1 MYNANFFLLPALVEI
16 RLRLTLVAELIGA
29 SAHTVVQNTRKMLG
43 RRDAF
48 MNSKGMLLSL
58 TRFESRNGNTSI
70 MKSAMCIFMAILEKV
85 GKVGEKM
92 YPRRASRL
100 RMIYFCVAYK
110 LYLKIWSRHNNTEK
124 SGSYHFPDAS
134 QIFQGLRF
142 IENGAIKVTHCDKCD
157 HYDVSMKFD
166 PDVCMCNEKFYV
178 SGKRK
183 PLLEKRLAMMREA
196 EDITEEEIRTMIR
209 TTLDLCTETILGIR

>member
-29 SAHTVVQNTRKMLG
+29 SAHTVVQNARKMLG

-58 TRFESRNGNTSI
+58 TRFESRNSNASI
-70 MKSAMCIFMAILEKV
+70 MKSAMCIFMEIFENVRRTGDKI
-85 GKVGEKM
+85 
-92 YPRRASRL
+92 YPQKANRL

-110 LYLKIWSRHNNTEK
+110 LYLKIWSRYNNTEK
-124 SGSYHFPDAS
+124 SGGYHFPNAS

-157 HYDVSMKFD
+157 HYDIEIKFD
-166 PDVCMCNEKFYV
+166 PNVCLCNG
-178 SGKRK
+178 SILGKRK
-183 PLLEKRLAMMREA
+183 TLLKKRASMIREA
-196 EDITEEEIRTMIR
+196 RAITEEEIRTMIKA
-209 TTLDLCTETILGIR
+209 TLDLCTETILGIR

>member
-58 TRFESRNGNTSI
+58 TRFESRNGNPSI

-100 RMIYFCVAYK
+100 RVIYFCAAYK
-110 LYLKIWSRHNNTEK
+110 LYLKIWRKYYNIEK
-124 SGSYHFPDAS
+124 GRYYFPDAS

-157 HYDVSMKFD
+157 HYDVKINFD
-166 PDVCMCNEKFYV
+166 PNVCLCNG
-178 SGKRK
+178 SILGKRK
-183 PLLEKRLAMMREA
+183 TLLKKRASMIREA
-196 EDITEEEIRTMIR
+196 RAITEEEIRTMIKA
-209 TTLDLCTETILGIR
+209 TLDLCTETILGIR